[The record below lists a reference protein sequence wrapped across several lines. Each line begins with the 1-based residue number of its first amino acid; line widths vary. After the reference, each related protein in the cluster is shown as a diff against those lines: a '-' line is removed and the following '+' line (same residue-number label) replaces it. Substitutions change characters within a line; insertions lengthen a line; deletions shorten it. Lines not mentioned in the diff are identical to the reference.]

1 VGILCRLSFY
11 ERSVSGC
18 KSELS
23 DWNSLRPKHEG
34 HCFSNV
40 GGSSKSCTLI
50 RQDEALKFNNF
61 SWLKIESHSKLPAML
76 NDLLYAFRT
85 LRKSPIFTITVVI
98 TIALAIGASTAIFSV
113 TNGVLL
119 RQLPYKDP
127 ERLVLARGD
136 LQKRNVKDFPLSNA
150 DFLDLRNGA
159 KNSFEDFAAV
169 NTFRATLPALDG
181 TPERVRV
188 AAVSTNFF
196 QMMGGS
202 IIAGRNFEDSDGTP
216 QAAPPAAPAGN
227 APAANAPPPL
237 PPMAILSSEYFQS
250 RFGGDTSVIGK
261 PLPVAAADGPAP
273 VVVGVLAPGFELL
286 FPPKANIEQFPS
298 LWLAARIPYDVENRN
313 NVQWR
318 AIGRLR
324 PGATISA
331 GQAEIDSIVQ
341 KIRAENAI
349 ANTAGKHVQLVPV
362 KQHLVDEVRPA
373 ILALMGAVIFLLLI
387 ACANVANLMLV
398 RAASRERELAV
409 RAALG
414 AGWLA
419 LVRQTFAEALLIAAL
434 GTALGIGLAYF
445 GIQQLL
451 AIAPE
456 NLPRLNAV
464 QIDPQVLGFSIL
476 AGLLSAVLFG
486 IIPAI
491 RTAKPNLMDIL
502 RTSGRSGALGAAGLR
517 NAVVVV
523 EVALAFVLLIGSGL
537 MFRTFMAIQRVDLG
551 FEPRGLL
558 TFQLL
563 GNIGNTPQE
572 LGNFKRQLQ
581 QELSALPGVRS
592 VTASFP
598 LPLAGGFNPVRWGGA
613 EAQAD
618 PSKFQAADIQIVLP
632 GYFEA
637 MGTRLIAGRTF
648 TQDDN
653 TPDRNLLIV
662 DQALAAKAFPNES
675 AVGKR
680 ILYRVRTPEAQW
692 GEIIGVVAHQRNTS
706 LVEPGREQLYITDGY
721 VNNQAA
727 SWWALRTDG
736 DPSALAATVRE
747 VVRKAGPGTLINDM
761 QPMDVHVVKAQAQTR
776 FSLLLIGVFSTIA
789 ALLAGVGLYGVLATS
804 VRQRTAEIG
813 VRMALGA
820 APSRIFRLMVG
831 KGIYLSVIG
840 IGIGLLAAFA
850 LTRILASMLVGVK
863 PTDPVTFVSVSLLF
877 LFISVMASWLP
888 AMRAAGLDPTTALR
902 NE

>member
-1 VGILCRLSFY
+1 
-11 ERSVSGC
+11 
-18 KSELS
+18 
-23 DWNSLRPKHEG
+23 
-34 HCFSNV
+34 
-40 GGSSKSCTLI
+40 
-50 RQDEALKFNNF
+50 
-61 SWLKIESHSKLPAML
+61 ML
-76 NDLLYAFRT
+76 NDLSYAFRT
-85 LRKSPIFTITVVI
+85 LRKNPVFTITVVV

-119 RQLPYKDP
+119 RQLPYKEP
-127 ERLVLARGD
+127 ERLVLVRGD

-159 KNSFEDFAAV
+159 KNNFEDFAVV
-169 NTFRATLPALDG
+169 NTFRFTLPGLDG
-181 TPERVRV
+181 TPERVRA

-202 IIAGRNFEDSDGTP
+202 IIAGRDFQDSDGTP
-216 QAAPPAAPAGN
+216 QPPPPAAAGN
-227 APAANAPPPL
+227 APANNAAGPPPL
-237 PPMAILSSEYFQS
+237 PNMVILSNEYFQK
-250 RFGGDTSVIGK
+250 RFGGDRSIVGK
-261 PLPVAAADGPAP
+261 TLPVAAAFGPP
-273 VVVGVLAPGFELL
+273 PIIVGVLAPGFELL
-286 FPPKANIEQFPS
+286 FPPKANLEQFPS
-298 LWLAARIPYDVENRN
+298 LWLAARIPYDAANRN

-318 AIGRLR
+318 ALGRLK
-324 PGATISA
+324 PGVSVVQAQAEVETIAQRIRDENTIAKTA
-331 GQAEIDSIVQ
+331 GQYF
-341 KIRAENAI
+341 
-349 ANTAGKHVQLVPV
+349 QLVPM

-398 RAASRERELAV
+398 RAAARERELAV

-414 AGWLA
+414 AGWWA

-434 GTALGIGLAYF
+434 GTILGVGLAYL
-445 GIQQLL
+445 GIHQLL
-451 AIAPE
+451 VIAPE

-464 QIDPQVLGFSIL
+464 RIDLQVLGFSIL
-476 AGLLSAVLFG
+476 AGFFSALLFG
-486 IIPAI
+486 VVPAI

-537 MFRTFMAIQRVDLG
+537 MFRTFLAVQRVDLG
-551 FEPRGLL
+551 FDQRGLL

-563 GNIGNTPQE
+563 GNNGNTPQE
-572 LGNFKRQLQ
+572 VANFKRQLREQ
-581 QELSALPGVRS
+581 LAGIPGVRS

-613 EAQAD
+613 DAQGD
-618 PSKFQAADIQIVLP
+618 PSKFQAADLQIVLP

-637 MGTRLIAGRTF
+637 MGTRLLAGRTF
-648 TQDDN
+648 TADDN
-653 TPDRNLLIV
+653 TPDRNLLII

-680 ILYRVRTPEAQW
+680 ILFRVRTPEAQW
-692 GEIIGVVAHQRNTS
+692 GEIIGVVAHQRNSS
-706 LVEPGREQLYITDGY
+706 LIEPGREQLYVTDGY
-721 VNNQAA
+721 VNHQAA

-736 DPSALAATVRE
+736 DPSALAGAVRD
-747 VVRKAGPGTLINDM
+747 VVRRAGPETFINEL
-761 QPMDVHVVKAQAQTR
+761 QPMDSRVVQAQAQTR

-789 ALLAGVGLYGVLATS
+789 VLLAGVGLYGVLATS

-831 KGIYLSVIG
+831 KGLYLSVIG
-840 IGIGLLAAFA
+840 IAIGLLAAFA
-850 LTRILASMLVGVK
+850 LTRVLASMLVEVK
-863 PTDPVTFVSVSLLF
+863 PTDPVTFVSVSVLF
-877 LFISVMASWLP
+877 LFIAVMASWLP
-888 AMRAAGLDPTTALR
+888 ALRAAGLDPTTALR
-902 NE
+902 SE

>member
-1 VGILCRLSFY
+1 MLTDLS
-11 ERSVSGC
+11 
-18 KSELS
+18 
-23 DWNSLRPKHEG
+23 
-34 HCFSNV
+34 
-40 GGSSKSCTLI
+40 
-50 RQDEALKFNNF
+50 
-61 SWLKIESHSKLPAML
+61 
-76 NDLLYAFRT
+76 YAFRT

-98 TIALAIGASTAIFSV
+98 TIALGIGASTAIFSV

-119 RQLPYKDP
+119 RALPYKDP
-127 ERLVLARGD
+127 ERLVFARGD

-159 KNSFEDFAAV
+159 KNNFEDFAAV
-169 NTFRATLPALDG
+169 NTFRATLPGLDG

-196 QMMGGS
+196 QMMGGT

-216 QAAPPAAPAGN
+216 QAAPPPAQGN
-227 APAANAPPPL
+227 AAAANAPPPL
-237 PPMAILSSEYFQS
+237 PPIAILSNEYFRS
-250 RFGGDTSVIGK
+250 RFGGDHSVIGK
-261 PLPVAAADGPAP
+261 PLPVANNDGPAP

-286 FPPKANIEQFPS
+286 FPPKANLEQFPS
-298 LWLAARIPYDVENRN
+298 LWIAARIPYDADNRN

-318 AIGRLR
+318 AIGRLKS
-324 PGATISA
+324 GATMA
-331 GQAEIDSIVQ
+331 AAQGEVDTIVQ
-341 KIRAENAI
+341 KIRAENTI
-349 ANTAGKHVQLVPV
+349 ANTAGQHVQLVPM
-362 KQHLVDEVRPA
+362 KQHLVDDVRPA

-414 AGWLA
+414 AGWWP
-419 LVRQTFAEALLIAAL
+419 LVRQTFAEALVIAAL
-434 GTALGIGLAYF
+434 GTGLGVGLAYL
-445 GIQQLL
+445 GIRQLL

-464 QIDPQVLGFSIL
+464 QIDQQVLGFSIL
-476 AGLLSAVLFG
+476 AGLLSAVIFG

-517 NAVVVV
+517 NAVVVI

-537 MFRTFMAIQRVDLG
+537 MFRTFMEIQRVDLG

-572 LGNFKRQLQ
+572 AETFKRQLREQ
-581 QELSALPGVRS
+581 LAALPGVRT

-598 LPLAGGFNPVRWGGA
+598 LPLAGGFSPVRWGGA
-613 EAQAD
+613 EAQGD
-618 PSKFQAADIQIVLP
+618 PSKFQAADLQIVLP

-637 MGTRLIAGRTF
+637 MGTKLIAGRTF
-648 TQDDN
+648 TQEDN
-653 TPDRNLLIV
+653 TPDRNMLII

-680 ILYRVRTPEAQW
+680 ILFRVRTPEAQW
-692 GEIIGVVAHQRNTS
+692 GEIVGVVGHQRNTS
-706 LVEPGREQLYITDGY
+706 LIEPGREQLYLTDGY
-721 VNNQAA
+721 LNHQAA
-727 SWWALRTDG
+727 SWWAVRTDG
-736 DPSALAATVRE
+736 DPATLAGAVRD
-747 VVRKAGPGTLINDM
+747 VVRRAGSDTFINEM
-761 QPMDVHVVKAQAQTR
+761 QPMDNLVVQAQAQTR

-789 ALLAGVGLYGVLATS
+789 ALLAGVGLYGVLATL
-804 VRQRTAEIG
+804 VRQRTNEIG

-820 APSRIFRLMVG
+820 APARIFRLMVG

-840 IGIGLLAAFA
+840 IAIGLLGAFA

-863 PTDPVTFVSVSLLF
+863 PTDPMTFVSVSILF
-877 LFISVMASWLP
+877 LFIAVIASWLP
-888 AMRAAGLDPTTALR
+888 AMRAARLNPTTALR
-902 NE
+902 SE